1 MINASA
7 TKVSIPVSKPAIQTP
22 AKSVNIPVLSL
33 VSAQPQPTVPV
44 NPVALPVVPKKLF
57 LVKTGTALLTAI
69 ANNEAIEVQE
79 FV

>member
-1 MINASA
+1 MINVNA

-22 AKSVNIPVLSL
+22 YKSVNSVVPSL
-33 VSAQPQPTVPV
+33 VPAQPQPTVSV

-79 FV
+79 SV